1 MRTGEWSADGEM
13 KETKNKTIWM
23 WVMKHKKTVA
33 LCEGLV
39 ILIVVPFVVYGL
51 SEVSLL
57 PVTGGND
64 WVGFWGTYIGSI
76 VGGAIGGIVA
86 MYVLVRTIEDNK
98 RGRRKEEVIEFCN
111 YLVSTSVRF
120 AQKFEE
126 SLYASLP
133 YLEFHAAKGEAK
145 TEFELYTKF
154 FSAQH
159 SAKALITELLQNLE
173 IRKSIEVYLTPR
185 FDELLRKTEIVQE
198 KYRKFETEVGK
209 AEKAEDLN
217 LKEMDK
223 LLDDF
228 MYILNDYEKQL
239 LETIAE

>member
-1 MRTGEWSADGEM
+1 M
-13 KETKNKTIWM
+13 KETKDKTMWM
-23 WVMKHKKTVA
+23 WLKKHKKQIV
-33 LCEGLV
+33 LWSV
-39 ILIVVPFVVYGL
+39 IILIVVPLIVYGL

-98 RGRRKEEVIEFCN
+98 RGRRKTEVIEFCN

-133 YLEFHAAKGEAK
+133 YLEFHAGKGEKK
-145 TEFELYTKF
+145 TEFELYTEF
-154 FSAQH
+154 LSAQH

-185 FDELLRKTEIVQE
+185 FDELLSKTEMVQE
-198 KYRKFETEVGK
+198 KYRKFEVEVGK
-209 AEKAEDLN
+209 AEKAEDLD

-228 MYILNDYEKQL
+228 MYVLNDYEKQL

>member
-1 MRTGEWSADGEM
+1 M
-13 KETKNKTIWM
+13 KETKDKTMWM
-23 WVMKHKKTVA
+23 WLKKHKKQIV
-33 LCEGLV
+33 LWSV
-39 ILIVVPFVVYGL
+39 IILIVVPLIVYGL

-98 RGRRKEEVIEFCN
+98 RGRRKTEVIEFCN

-133 YLEFHAAKGEAK
+133 YLEFHAGKGEKK
-145 TEFELYTKF
+145 TEFELYAEF
-154 FSAQH
+154 LSAQH

-185 FDELLRKTEIVQE
+185 FDELLSKTEIVQE
-198 KYRKFETEVGK
+198 KYRKFEVEVGK
-209 AEKAEDLN
+209 AEKAKDLD

-228 MYILNDYEKQL
+228 MYVLNDYEKQL

>member
-1 MRTGEWSADGEM
+1 M
-13 KETKNKTIWM
+13 KETKDKTMWM
-23 WVMKHKKTVA
+23 WLKKHKKQIV
-33 LCEGLV
+33 LWSV
-39 ILIVVPFVVYGL
+39 IILIVVPLIVYGL

-98 RGRRKEEVIEFCN
+98 RGRRKTEVIEFCN

-133 YLEFHAAKGEAK
+133 YLEFHAGKGEKK
-145 TEFELYTKF
+145 TEFELYTEF
-154 FSAQH
+154 LSAQH

-185 FDELLRKTEIVQE
+185 FDELLSKTEIVQE
-198 KYRKFETEVGK
+198 KYRKFEVEVGK
-209 AEKAEDLN
+209 AEKAEDLD

-228 MYILNDYEKQL
+228 MYVLNDYEKQL

>member
-1 MRTGEWSADGEM
+1 
-13 KETKNKTIWM
+13 
-23 WVMKHKKTVA
+23 
-33 LCEGLV
+33 
-39 ILIVVPFVVYGL
+39 
-51 SEVSLL
+51 
-57 PVTGGND
+57 
-64 WVGFWGTYIGSI
+64 
-76 VGGAIGGIVA
+76 

-98 RGRRKEEVIEFCN
+98 RGRRKTEVIEFCN

-133 YLEFHAAKGEAK
+133 YLEFHAGKGEKK
-145 TEFELYTKF
+145 TEFELYTEF
-154 FSAQH
+154 LSAQH

-185 FDELLRKTEIVQE
+185 FDELLSKTEIVQE
-198 KYRKFETEVGK
+198 KYRKFEVEVGK
-209 AEKAEDLN
+209 AEKAEDLD

-228 MYILNDYEKQL
+228 MYVLNDYEKQL